1 MTTLSK
7 EEIVRVLR
15 RAGLADTAARL
26 APLLPERM
34 DLDRESALLDR
45 FGVNRDD
52 LISRMGG
59 SP

>member
-26 APLLPERM
+26 APLLPERV
-34 DLDRESALLDR
+34 DLDRDSALLDR
-45 FGVNRDD
+45 FGVSRED

>member
-26 APLLPERM
+26 APLLPERV

-45 FGVNRDD
+45 FGVSRDD